1 MHLKCVWSALETNL
15 CVNGYCFTWLILN
28 LVPWAFFPKEMG
40 KSPGNEVVIVL
51 SCHQNLK
58 ASKCRRAHSSKNETL
73 LESALIQ
80 SKSRK
85 LLIEVS
91 IIWGRGI
98 HSCRRGSEVRLSFA
112 SMTCFRR
119 NLAQEDNLLHYSL
132 TAWTKQTLKWKYSSA
147 FEVALFHP
155 FVRLSYLKRP
165 SSIRT
170 ITACNGSAE

>member
-1 MHLKCVWSALETNL
+1 MHLRRTCVWTGLVSLDWYSTSFPGLFFLRKWEKVLGTRLWSYSVATKTSKHQSADVHTR
-15 CVNGYCFTWLILN
+15 VKMKHYFR
-28 LVPWAFFPKEMG
+28 V
-40 KSPGNEVVIVL
+40 
-51 SCHQNLK
+51 
-58 ASKCRRAHSSKNETL
+58 HSSSQKVG
-73 LESALIQ
+73 SYP
-80 SKSRK
+80 
-85 LLIEVS
+85 IEVS

-155 FVRLSYLKRP
+155 FVRLSYLKRL
-165 SSIRT
+165 SSIRK